1 VHTPSL
7 IAVSFGA
14 AALASIIAAATD
26 ARTGRIPNWLTL
38 PAAAVGI
45 LSHLVMGGKVSVGI
59 SLLGLLLAAVVP
71 AILYRVSQGRA
82 IGGGDVKLFASLG
95 AMLGPTLAIEAE
107 LGAFVLLTL
116 FALIRLTLRG
126 ALWCVLV
133 NSACLLTNLLLP
145 PKYRRPIEHQALT
158 EMRLGP
164 AIACSVVST
173 LTLEHLGRMLPWLS

>member
-7 IAVSFGA
+7 IAASFGTA
-14 AALASIIAAATD
+14 TLASVIAAATD
-26 ARTGRIPNWLTL
+26 IRTGRIPNWLTL

-45 LSHLVMGGKVSVGI
+45 LSHLVMGGKVSAGI
-59 SLLGLLLAAVVP
+59 SLLGILLAAAVP

-95 AMLGPTLAIEAE
+95 ALLGPTLAIEAE
-107 LGAFVLLTL
+107 LGAFVLLTI

-126 ALWCVLV
+126 ALWRVLV
-133 NSACLLTNLLLP
+133 NSACLLANPLLP
-145 PKYRRPIEHQALT
+145 TKYRRPIEHQSLT

-164 AIACSVVST
+164 AVASSVVST
-173 LTLEHLGRMLPWLS
+173 LILEHLGRMLPWLS